1 MDGMH
6 EHEQHKH
13 AGGQHDPNDPA
24 GDAKRHDGPM
34 DLAAVRAKLE
44 SKTGKQYWRTLEELA
59 GDPQFEELLHREFPR
74 QAPSDWDNSVDRRD
88 FLKLMAA
95 SLAFAGLSGC
105 GRTPE
110 QYVVPY
116 VKQPDGMTLGKPQFY
131 ATAMPFGADAIG
143 LLVESHEGRP
153 TKIEG
158 NPDHPGSLGATNVY
172 AQASIL
178 NLYDPDRAQTA
189 TRAGEIR
196 TWSQFVEAAQG
207 VAATLKAANG
217 ADFRILTGIV
227 TSPTL
232 AAQVQS
238 LLTLFPKAKWHQ
250 WEPAVGDGTREG
262 AKLAFG
268 SYVNTIYRPEKADV
282 ILSLDSDFLGSGP
295 GHIPYA
301 REFSRRRNLDQFFE
315 GDRSGPEM
323 NRL

>member
-1 MDGMH
+1 MDDMR

-13 AGGQHDPNDPA
+13 LDGRQDHNDPA
-24 GDAKRHDGPM
+24 GEAKLREGSM
-34 DLAAVRAKLE
+34 DLAAVRAKLQ

-59 GDPQFEELLHREFPR
+59 GDPAFEELLHREFPR
-74 QAPSDWDNSVDRRD
+74 QAPSEWDDGVDRRD

-116 VKQPDGMTLGKPQFY
+116 VKQPDGLIVGKPQFY

-158 NPDHPGSLGATNVY
+158 NPDHPSSLGATNVF
-172 AQASIL
+172 AQASVL
-178 NLYDPDRAQTA
+178 NLYDPDRAQTV
-189 TRAGEIR
+189 TKYGEIQ
-196 TWSQFVEAAQG
+196 TWSLFVESAQAIAAG
-207 VAATLKAANG
+207 MKASNG
-217 ADFRILTGIV
+217 AGFRLLTGSI

-232 AAQVQS
+232 AAQIQS
-238 LLTLFPKAKWHQ
+238 ILTLFPKAKWHQ
-250 WEPAVGDGTREG
+250 WEPAVGDSAREG

-268 SYVNTIYRPEKADV
+268 SYLNTVYRQVTADY
-282 ILSLDSDFLGSGP
+282 I
-295 GHIPYA
+295 
-301 REFSRRRNLDQFFE
+301 
-315 GDRSGPEM
+315 
-323 NRL
+323 